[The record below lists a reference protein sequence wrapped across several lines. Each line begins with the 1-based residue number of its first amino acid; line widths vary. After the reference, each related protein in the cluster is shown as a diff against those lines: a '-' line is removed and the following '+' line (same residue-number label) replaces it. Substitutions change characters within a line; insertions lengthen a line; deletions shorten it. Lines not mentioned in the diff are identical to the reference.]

1 MKLPHFHIGR
11 TTALVLFLVFCFSI
25 FELQLFNWQIINGEA
40 FEQEAISHR
49 TDAVEINAAR
59 GEIWDRK
66 GNVLAGNHIVYE
78 VIYNALYMD
87 DSKRNA
93 TILEVVDL
101 LTEQGESWRDIL
113 PIRLDEE
120 GNYQFIE
127 GKEKEIETLKSR
139 DFLNLADYAT
149 ADDCM
154 RELTKKYHYQ
164 GYSKEDTRTVMSV
177 RYSMTKDGFS
187 INDPYVIASGVS
199 SETVGV
205 FGECAAQWPG
215 IETRVG
221 VERYYGEEGTLA
233 PHLVG
238 YAWGITGDQL
248 KTAEEEGKA
257 YDSEKNISG
266 YKANDVIGM
275 SGAEAAFEDEL
286 RGKRGLDAV
295 FTDEN
300 GNVTTTATTI
310 QPEQGHTVQLTI
322 DSDLQRVANWSL
334 EKNIKANKNTGAEGD
349 KRAHDCKFG
358 AAVAIDISDFG
369 VLASSSYPGY
379 DLNQY
384 YSDSEYMTEILTDE
398 DDQPAF
404 NRALQGIYTPGSIFK
419 PLVAI
424 AGLQEGEVS
433 ATQGLRECTGPNGV
447 GIFEL
452 ADLKLACT
460 GLHGYANVYEALMY
474 SCNVYFCELGY
485 QLGIRKIDA
494 YAEYFGLGEKTG
506 VELYE
511 SAGIMS
517 SPQEY
522 RERHTDLGVQWT
534 DGNTAQAAI
543 GQLDNM
549 FTPIQLATYCA
560 TIATGGK
567 RLRTHFLKQV
577 MDYSGETLIRRYE
590 PEVMYDA
597 EISEDVLGVVNQA
610 MVLTAS
616 DGLAKSVFGDY
627 PVPVACKT
635 GTAETSAEKWEKGG
649 TEENIT
655 FIAYAPA
662 NAPEIAVSVVL
673 EHGRSGPYAMNV
685 AKDILDCYFGYYTW
699 DEEGNRYNSDGDLVD
714 DDGTIIKTKEELEE
728 EAQAASPSPKPQE
741 EGEDEPSESG
751 DPGSEETPTPEP
763 TPTPWPGRGSSIP
776 DSPYTGTSQ
785 DEENKEDTQTGAEP
799 APSPTPRE
807 GVTPYYSGGA
817 PPLHSPQPTGTPD
830 DPPPEEE

>member
-433 ATQGLRECTGPNGV
+433 STQGLRECTGPNGV

-635 GTAETSAEKWEKGG
+635 GTAETSAEKWDKGG

-741 EGEDEPSESG
+741 EGENEPSESG

-785 DEENKEDTQTGAEP
+785 DEENKEDMQTGAEP